1 MATHQQTAALKI
13 AVMGAGLIGRRH
25 VEGIM
30 LEPQAMAAAIIDPSS
45 SARDFASA
53 KNIAWFPSFKQA
65 GDKIALDGV
74 IIATPNQLHLEN
86 ALEAIHAGLPTLVE
100 KPIAH
105 NADAAEI
112 LVREAE
118 KTGVP
123 ILVGHHRRHN
133 PVIRAAKRVL
143 DDGRLGKILMAHGN
157 FWVAKPDDYFDT
169 QWRREAGGGPILI
182 NLIHDVD
189 LFRFFFGEVES
200 VHAMQANLARAHAV
214 EDTVVVVLRFDS
226 GVLATLSG
234 SDAVASPWSWE
245 MTAGENLVFPRQD
258 QLCYQIGGTAGSLS
272 IPQLTLWTNASKPNW
287 LERLAEEQVHFT
299 PADPLAVQLKHF
311 CDVICRKADPLVT
324 GREGLATLRVIEA
337 IKLSAETGQTVHV
350 NNRPPARSGHDD

>member
-1 MATHQQTAALKI
+1 
-13 AVMGAGLIGRRH
+13 
-25 VEGIM
+25 
-30 LEPQAMAAAIIDPSS
+30 
-45 SARDFASA
+45 DFASA

-65 GDKIALDGV
+65 RDKIALDGV

-189 LFRFFFGEVES
+189 LFRFFFGEV
-200 VHAMQANLARAHAV
+200 
-214 EDTVVVVLRFDS
+214 
-226 GVLATLSG
+226 
-234 SDAVASPWSWE
+234 
-245 MTAGENLVFPRQD
+245 
-258 QLCYQIGGTAGSLS
+258 
-272 IPQLTLWTNASKPNW
+272 
-287 LERLAEEQVHFT
+287 
-299 PADPLAVQLKHF
+299 
-311 CDVICRKADPLVT
+311 
-324 GREGLATLRVIEA
+324 
-337 IKLSAETGQTVHV
+337 
-350 NNRPPARSGHDD
+350 